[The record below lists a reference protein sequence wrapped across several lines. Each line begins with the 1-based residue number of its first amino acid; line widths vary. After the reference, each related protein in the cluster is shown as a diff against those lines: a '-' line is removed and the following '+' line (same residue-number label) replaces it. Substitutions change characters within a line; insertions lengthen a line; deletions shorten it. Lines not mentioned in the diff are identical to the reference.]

1 MSIQE
6 VDQSSPMSL
15 GYGHDDAGQKVISE
29 IMQDLLSRK
38 TAVNNKDIILELVVR
53 LETEK
58 DIVKL
63 DIYRSALEMVVL
75 NTPDDI

>member
-1 MSIQE
+1 MSTQE
-6 VDQSSPMSL
+6 VDHSSPLAFPYS
-15 GYGHDDAGQKVISE
+15 HDDAGQKVISE
-29 IMQDLLSRK
+29 ITQHLMSKK
-38 TAVNNKDIILELVVR
+38 TVVNNKDIILELIVR
-53 LETEK
+53 LETES

>member
-1 MSIQE
+1 
-6 VDQSSPMSL
+6 MSL

>member
-1 MSIQE
+1 MPIQE
-6 VDQSSPMSL
+6 VDQSSPLSF
-15 GYGHDDAGQKVISE
+15 GYSHDDAGQKVISE

-38 TAVNNKDIILELVVR
+38 SAVNNKDIILELVVR
-53 LETEK
+53 LEIEK

>member
-1 MSIQE
+1 MPIQE
-6 VDQSSPMSL
+6 VDQSSPLSF
-15 GYGHDDAGQKVISE
+15 GYNHDDAGQKVISE

>member
-6 VDQSSPMSL
+6 VDQSSPLSF
-15 GYGHDDAGQKVISE
+15 GYGHDDAGQNVISE
-29 IMQDLLSRK
+29 ITQDLLSRK
-38 TAVNNKDIILELVVR
+38 TAVNNKDIILELIMR
-53 LETEK
+53 LEIEK
-58 DIVKL
+58 DVVKL